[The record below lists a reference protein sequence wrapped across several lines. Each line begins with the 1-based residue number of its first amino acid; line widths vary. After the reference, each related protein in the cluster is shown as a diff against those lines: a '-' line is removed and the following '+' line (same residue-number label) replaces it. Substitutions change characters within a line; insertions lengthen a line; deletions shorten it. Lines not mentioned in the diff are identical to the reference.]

1 MCISWYTIKY
11 FDDMHC
17 AATRIRYSTFTT
29 KYKPFPA
36 GLRASVSVNIVDM
49 CSLGDLSLKFG
60 HLPSYVN
67 AI

>member
-1 MCISWYTIKY
+1 M
-11 FDDMHC
+11 DG

-60 HLPSYVN
+60 HLTSYVN